1 MNKYLV
7 FIIRFI
13 LDFIIVG
20 LVPVLI
26 VRGVA
31 VNIAA
36 SFSFISFMLIH
47 IRQWFV
53 NKYETNVV

>member
-13 LDFIIVG
+13 LDFTIVG

-26 VRGVA
+26 VGGIA

-36 SFSFISFMLIH
+36 LFSFISFMLIH

-53 NKYETNVV
+53 NKYETNVA